1 MTENKIQ
8 FLRKRRKRLRAPQD
22 VIQEM
27 QARHQQGVD
36 LLDIE
41 KQDRRLLNAAWRCF
55 GGWQEALV
63 GAGVVAADSTFRDTQ
78 RWWRQRVIDWIRR
91 LQEKGRSLDAQKPGN
106 RAVVKAALTYFEN
119 WPAALAAAKVSVESN
134 ERAPNAMD
142 ETRGDGD

>member
-1 MTENKIQ
+1 MAENQVQ
-8 FLRKRRKRLRAPQD
+8 FQRRRRKRLRAPQD

-63 GAGVVAADSTFRDTQ
+63 GAGVVTADSAFRDTQ

-91 LQEKGRSLDAQKPGN
+91 LQEKGRSLDATKPGN
-106 RAVVKAALTYFEN
+106 RAVVRAALRYFEN
-119 WPAALAAAKVSVESN
+119 WPAALAAAKVSVGSN

-142 ETRGDGD
+142 ETTSD